1 MKINKFVEYVHG
13 YVRIS
18 IEGYYISQFINICNN
33 KKINLWNIKKDNEI
47 KIFASVE
54 IKDFKKLK
62 YICKKTKCKIKIENK
77 KGMPFIL
84 KKYKKRKIFFSFLIL
99 LILLIIILSNFI
111 WNIEINGEI
120 DTLKKNEI
128 LELVK
133 KEGIE
138 IGKFKNSINTKEVI
152 NKIRLERDDL
162 SWIGIDIKGTNVI
175 INVVPADEKP
185 EIINEEESCNIIAGK
200 DAIILKVNAQN
211 GTILVNE
218 GDVVKAG
225 DIIIAGWMEGKY
237 TGKQYV
243 HAHGEV
249 EAKVWYTNIQKVYL
263 KETKKIETG
272 ETKNNYSIKINNF
285 KINLPK
291 TLPKFQKYDTI
302 EENKKLKLFSDF
314 YLPLELVKY
323 TYKEYTE
330 KIVIHS
336 IEEAKQIGIENAR
349 NTLQKE
355 INGKEILDEKVKVR
369 TEKDYIEIEF
379 MYEVK
384 ESIGIKERIVF

>member
-47 KIFASVE
+47 KIFASIE

-62 YICKKTKCKIKIENK
+62 HICKKTKCKIKIENK

-84 KKYKKRKIFFSFLIL
+84 KKYRKRKLFFSFLIL
-99 LILLIIILSNFI
+99 LIFIIIILSNFI

-120 DTLKKNEI
+120 DTFKKNEI

-200 DAIILKVNAQN
+200 DGIILKVNAQN

-237 TGKQYV
+237 TEKQYV